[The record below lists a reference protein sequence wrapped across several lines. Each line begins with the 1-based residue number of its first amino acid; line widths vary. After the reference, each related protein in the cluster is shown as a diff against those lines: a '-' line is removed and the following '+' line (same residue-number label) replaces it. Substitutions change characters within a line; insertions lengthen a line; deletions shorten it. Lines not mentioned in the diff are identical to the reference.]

1 MKTNWRI
8 YLLLPFFALLFFN
21 SCQEEVVEI
30 TEASEEEA
38 LVAESE
44 LTAFV
49 SATSKMD
56 GSKDNIIDQA
66 SCISIKLPVT
76 VIVNGVEIIIDS
88 EEDFT
93 IVEAVFDEFD
103 EDDDNLEM
111 IFPVTIIN
119 ADYDEVTISSE
130 AELEAYVEEC
140 GGENEVDDDIECI
153 DFQYPISF
161 SIFNSDFLII
171 DTVEIENDKQL
182 YRFMKKIRNS
192 EVLASI
198 NYPITMELAD
208 GTEVVVNNNVELHNT
223 IKEAKDACDEDDDN
237 DYNDDDFTK
246 ERLDEY
252 LKKCP
257 WLIHEF
263 KRNATSLTDTYFEYA
278 INFKEDSIV
287 VMKARNG
294 DILTGTW
301 ETSVELGK
309 GVKLKMEFENLADF
323 TLEWYVYE
331 IEEGKIKIYQEDSNR
346 IIMKRYCDIIIENT
360 IDRVESYLQEC
371 LWRVTKL
378 NVDGTDN
385 ETDYIGTPLK
395 FYENNVV
402 KISVNGELI
411 EGTYEVFV
419 INSGN
424 IGVSIELEDRPN
436 LKKQWVITF
445 LGTELIK
452 LENNNTNKMTLM
464 RHCPGTDNDLNYIDD
479 IVVSS
484 TWEVAS
490 YMVLDADLTENFYL
504 YTINFLESGWIKVTD
519 PNNGI
524 IDGSWLA
531 YRNSELYLAMH
542 FGIEL
547 PFSQLN
553 YRWKIKEITQ
563 NRIELVNLSFIG
575 ETESTLV
582 LEKKE

>member
-8 YLLLPFFALLFFN
+8 FLLLPFFALLFFN
-21 SCQEEVVEI
+21 SCQEEEVKI

-49 SATSKMD
+49 SAASKMD

-66 SCISIKLPVT
+66 SCVSVKLPVT

-93 IVEAVFDEFD
+93 VVEAALDELE
-103 EDDDNLEM
+103 EDDDSLEM

-119 ADYDEVTISSE
+119 ADYDEVAINNE
-130 AELEAYVEEC
+130 AELEAYVEAC
-140 GGENEVDDDIECI
+140 GGENEEDDDIECI

-161 SIFNSDFLII
+161 SIFNADFLII
-171 DTVEIENDKQL
+171 DTVEIEKDRQL
-182 YRFMKKIRNS
+182 YRFMKKVRNS

-208 GTEVVVNNNVELHNT
+208 GTEVVVNNNLELHNT

-263 KRNATSLTDTYFEYA
+263 KRNVTNLTDTYFEYA
-278 INFKEDSIV
+278 INFKEDSVV

-294 DILTGTW
+294 DVITGTW
-301 ETSVELGK
+301 ETKVVLGK
-309 GVKLKMEFENLADF
+309 GVKLKMEFESLEDF

-331 IEEGKIKIYQEDSNR
+331 IEEGKIKIYEEDSNK
-346 IIMKRYCDIIIENT
+346 IIMKRYCDIIIDYT

-371 LWRVTKL
+371 FWRVAKL

-385 ETDYIGTPLK
+385 EADYIGTPLK

-402 KISVNGELI
+402 KIRVNGELV

-424 IGVSIELEDRPN
+424 IGVSIQLENRPN

-445 LGTELIK
+445 LATDLIK
-452 LENNNTNKMTLM
+452 LENNNSNKMILK
-464 RHCPGTDNDLNYIDD
+464 RHCLGIDDDLNYIDD
-479 IVVSS
+479 LVVSG

-504 YTINFLESGWIKVTD
+504 YTINFLESGRVKVTD

-524 IDGSWLA
+524 IYGSWLA

-553 YRWKIKEITQ
+553 YRWKIKEITT
-563 NRIELVNLSFIG
+563 NRIELVNLSFVG
-575 ETESTLV
+575 EIESTLV
-582 LEKKE
+582 LERKE